1 MTPAALRDLVVALP
15 SPPAPVHG
23 DAVGHAID
31 EAVAYLGSDA
41 ALETIVADPYWPK
54 WDGPWWQAL
63 ALWEVGEGSQIPGA
77 TMKALLERVD
87 LLPLHEFPTA
97 LTSLP
102 PHIDWYR
109 DSMCHCGL
117 GSLMQMA
124 AATGL
129 SVPAALP
136 WTASW
141 FPRYQMSD
149 GGLTCDS
156 DAYTVTDEV
165 PSSMVATVPALEAM
179 LAGNVATWT
188 DEHRRFVDDAVAF
201 LVGRRLVEGSSSKL
215 NAEER
220 AVAPS
225 WLLPTFPRF
234 YFYDVLR
241 GLAALVRAITITR
254 SPIPLVAI
262 APVVEHLVRRFP
274 DGVVRV
280 ERRAFAKCTTR
291 TRDAA
296 GAWIAKQPA
305 RTFSLLEAT
314 SELGAPSRA
323 LTLQWT
329 STRAALAAAID
340 AGLVH

>member
-15 SPPAPVHG
+15 SPPDPGHG
-23 DAVGHAID
+23 GAVARAID

-77 TMKALLERVD
+77 TMHALLERVD
-87 LLPLHEFPTA
+87 LLPLHEFPTELA
-97 LTSLP
+97 SLP

-124 AATGL
+124 ASTGL

-136 WTASW
+136 WTATW

-149 GGLTCDS
+149 GGLTCDN
-156 DAYTVTDEV
+156 DAYAVTDEV
-165 PSSMVATVPALEAM
+165 PSSMVGTVPALEAM
-179 LAGNVATWT
+179 LAGNVSTWT

-201 LVGRRLVEGSSSKL
+201 LVGRRLVEGSTSKL

-241 GLAALVRAITITR
+241 GLAALVRAITLTR

-274 DGVVRV
+274 DGIVRV
-280 ERRAFAKCTTR
+280 ERRAFARCTTR

-296 GAWIAKQPA
+296 GAWIANQPA
-305 RTFSLLEAT
+305 RTFALLEAT
-314 SELGAPSRA
+314 SELGQASRP
-323 LTLQWT
+323 LTRQWT
-329 STRAALAAAID
+329 ATRAALAEAID